1 MKKQKICIIGGSLT
15 GLVTAIS
22 LSRLNCEIDLI
33 IGNSEKNIKSNRT
46 IAISDNNFKFLNNL
60 KFSKF
65 LKKELWPCSLM
76 KLYSETKNKKSS
88 EIFHLRNNDER
99 KILYMMES
107 SKIIRLM
114 MKKIKKINS
123 ISIKKNNVLSI
134 YNSGHLKSVKFKDN
148 VSRYNLV
155 VICVG
160 NNTDLIKNL
169 FKDKIIENSYEELA
183 ITTTLRHNSL
193 KNNIVR
199 QFFFKNEIL
208 ALLPLSNNKTSI
220 VWITKNHIKK
230 NNILLIKKK
239 IKSYLSN
246 YLKNIKFL
254 DSFKYKDLKF
264 LIRNKYYL
272 ERTLLFGDA
281 LHVIH
286 PFVGQ
291 GFNMTLRDLENLE
304 KILRKKIDL
313 GLDIGSLDVLNE
325 FSKKVKV
332 NNFIFSVGVDFLKSS
347 FSIENKYF
355 KSIRNNLLKKLNKS
369 TFAKNKFFNIADKGF
384 NI

>member
-193 KNNIVR
+193 KNNTVR